1 MTEET
6 TLSGVQFLLQTQDD
20 LTWILFA
27 SEPIALTFDSE
38 DMSTVSSLGKF
49 TGVLR
54 LALIPP
60 TPVGLS
66 PTNNTALLPLSVS
79 TGLKRLVYHA
89 ALYPTGGSVSWS
101 FHASTTSSSSTSNS
115 RKKGSVQFQ
124 FQTAL
129 MADTG
134 SSQQNT
140 NQNQLL
146 MLGLPHH
153 AELVSPDIILSSK
166 TFDLEYRCIKGLM
179 SPIVGSTWSYDEI
192 LTSTGFDSPETIA
205 LPFEVR
211 NIILDSVKKDLRI
224 ILPDPVES
232 SYGYAMQLARLAQLA
247 HVARVTTH
255 TSTHVTNH
263 TAIRSD
269 HQRTLAA
276 ATEKLHKA
284 IIQILD
290 GNVHDELL
298 YDGKF
303 GGIVTRNGLVDKAG
317 DFGNGR

>member
-1 MTEET
+1 M
-6 TLSGVQFLLQTQDD
+6 QTQDD

-38 DMSTVSSLGKF
+38 GMSSVSSLGKF

-60 TPVGLS
+60 TPVGLF

-89 ALYPTGGSVSWS
+89 GLYPTGGSVTWN

-115 RKKGSVQFQ
+115 RRKGTVQFQ

-129 MADTG
+129 MTDTG

-153 AELVSPDIILSSK
+153 AELLSPDVILSSK
-166 TFDLEYRCIKGLM
+166 TFDLEYRCIKGFM
-179 SPIVGSTWSYDEI
+179 SPIVGSTWSYDEM
-192 LTSTGFDSPETIA
+192 LTSTGFDSPETMA

-211 NIILDSVKKDLRI
+211 NIILDSVKRDLRI
-224 ILPDPVES
+224 ILPDPAES
-232 SYGYAMQLARLAQLA
+232 TYGYAKQLARLAQLA

-255 TSTHVTNH
+255 TSTHIRNH
-263 TAIRSD
+263 TDILTD
-269 HQRTLAA
+269 HLSTLAA
-276 ATEKLHKA
+276 ATEKLHTA
-284 IIQILD
+284 ISRFLD
-290 GNVHDELL
+290 GEVHDELL
-298 YDGKF
+298 YDAKF
-303 GGIVTRNGLVDKAG
+303 GGIVSRNGLVDKNG